1 MSTKKLPHTDSISEL
16 ARFWDNHDV
25 TEFENE
31 LEEVPGDEGVDFVVN
46 LTKPQGERLKEVAK
60 STGVGVSVLLHD
72 WISQHLKSQGL

>member
-1 MSTKKLPHTDSISEL
+1 MSTQKLPQTDSISEL

-25 TEFENE
+25 TDFENE

-46 LTKPQGERLKEVAK
+46 LTKPQGDRLKEVAK

-72 WISQHLKSQGL
+72 WISQHLKS